1 MQETNYLSM
10 KNINKSFSGV
20 SALHDVHLDV
30 KSGEVHALMGENG
43 AGKSTLMKILAGLY
57 RADSGEVFING
68 EKVHITDPLE
78 ARRYGINFIHQ
89 EICLAENM
97 TITENLYLG
106 MEKKK
111 TLFLDKKGMTE
122 FTQKH
127 LDMMGLNLRADAK
140 VQELSIAQQQM
151 VEIAR
156 ALFFDAKL
164 VVMDE
169 PTSSLTNKEVE
180 SLFEQIERLRKNHV
194 AIIYISHRME
204 EIFRIADR
212 VTVLRDG
219 EYVGSS
225 DMKDITMDGLIS
237 MMVGRKIQNGGAKQ
251 KVYGTKDEILRV
263 SHLTN
268 GRLHDINFSLRKGEV
283 LGFAGLVGAG
293 RTEMAQALYG
303 INEYT
308 GEVLLNGKA
317 IHNRSVSDALGNH
330 IALVPEDRKKY
341 GLITSLDV
349 KFNLT
354 LAVIKEFI
362 KGCRVNK
369 ARELEIINEYSNKL
383 SIKMSGPSQVC
394 AGLSGGNQQKVVI
407 SKWLATH
414 PKVIIMDEPT
424 RGIDVGAKDEIYDL
438 ILQLA
443 NEGISIILIS
453 SELPEILKLS
463 SRIAVMYEGCLQ
475 TIIDTENRNVT
486 QEEIMFYATG
496 GSDNA

>member
-1 MQETNYLSM
+1 MQQTNYLSM
-10 KNINKSFSGV
+10 KGINKSFSGV

-30 KSGEVHALMGENG
+30 RGGEVHALMGENG

-57 RADSGEVFING
+57 HADSGEIYING
-68 EKVHITDPLE
+68 EQVQITGPLE
-78 ARRYGINFIHQ
+78 ARKYGINFIHQ

-106 MEKKK
+106 MEKQNGPFLSKK
-111 TLFLDKKGMTE
+111 EMTE

-127 LDMMGLNLRADAK
+127 LDMMGLNLRADMQ
-140 VQELSIAQQQM
+140 VQGLSIAQQQM

-169 PTSSLTNKEVE
+169 PTSSLTNKEVD
-180 SLFEQIERLRKNHV
+180 SLFEQIEKLRQNNV
-194 AIIYISHRME
+194 SIIYISHRME
-204 EIFRIADR
+204 EIFKIADR

-219 EYVGSS
+219 GYVGTR
-225 DMKDITMDGLIS
+225 DMKDLTLDELIS
-237 MMVGRKIQNGGAKQ
+237 MMVGREIQNGGMKE
-251 KVYGTKDEILRV
+251 KVRGGKDILEV
-263 SHLTN
+263 KHLTN
-268 GRLHDINFSLRKGEV
+268 QRLHDISFSLRKGEV

-303 INEYT
+303 IDKYE
-308 GEVLLNGKA
+308 GEVILNGKP
-317 IHNRSVSDALGNH
+317 IHNRCVPDALDNH
-330 IALVPEDRKKY
+330 IVLVPEDRKKY

-354 LAVIKEFI
+354 LAVLKQFI
-362 KGCRVNK
+362 TGCHVNK
-369 ARELEIINEYSNKL
+369 KRESEIIDEYSRKL
-383 SIKMSGPSQVC
+383 SIKMSGPSQIC

-407 SKWLATH
+407 SKWLALN
-414 PKVIIMDEPT
+414 PEVIIMDEPT

-438 ILQLA
+438 ILRLA
-443 NEGISIILIS
+443 KEGISVILIS

-463 SRIAVMYEGCLQ
+463 SRIAVMYEGRLQ
-475 TIIDTENRNVT
+475 TIIDTENRDVT
-486 QEEIMFYATG
+486 QEEIMYYATG
-496 GSDNA
+496 GSDNE